1 MRERSSRSPYLS
13 RVWTEGGKNIKK
25 LGWVTILNNL
35 SCVHEEFRPWV
46 HYPRIVPKGAG
57 SPHNWIDHL
66 ILLYCAGHYHIIGS
80 LHSIT
85 RTFLCSRQ
93 RQEPCDVLKWQKK
106 KWNEKEISPSS
117 FFGVPCSIRYTEKK
131 EHNKR
136 KKRRFNSQPNKEREN
151 REREMGSVVERYK
164 TLYTHTHKKKI

>member
-57 SPHNWIDHL
+57 STHNWIDHL

-106 KWNEKEISPSS
+106 KWNQKEISPPS
-117 FFGVPCSIRYTEKK
+117 FLGCRVQSDIQ
-131 EHNKR
+131 
-136 KKRRFNSQPNKEREN
+136 KKRNTTKGKKDVSILSQTKKGKIERE
-151 REREMGSVVERYK
+151 RWDPS
-164 TLYTHTHKKKI
+164 